1 MKGAHPSRDNLFRR
15 RIRQINADFLQKP
28 FRKRR
33 ISIKT
38 KGFGNYADLALPLR
52 RSFVALAFISPIF
65 PNLHMTSPRR
75 LLILVL
81 LGISCCFGCET
92 APETSAASNSELKQL
107 GTQYMDFFRAQNK
120 APADESEL
128 KEFITAT
135 MTDVKREI
143 LGITDI
149 NKLFISPRDG
159 KPFVVRYGLTVSR
172 APPDGS
178 TTSAV
183 NGDIVAYE
191 AEGKGGYRH
200 VITSMGQL
208 TQLSN
213 EELEALVPGAQ

>member
-159 KPFVVRYGLTVSR
+159 KPFVVRYEPIKQRRIRSARSR
-172 APPDGS
+172 S
-178 TTSAV
+178 TIVFRQLAHIASSA
-183 NGDIVAYE
+183 IQ
-191 AEGKGGYRH
+191 
-200 VITSMGQL
+200 ITSQSSVLFPFFSLFTSFFGVA
-208 TQLSN
+208 
-213 EELEALVPGAQ
+213 E